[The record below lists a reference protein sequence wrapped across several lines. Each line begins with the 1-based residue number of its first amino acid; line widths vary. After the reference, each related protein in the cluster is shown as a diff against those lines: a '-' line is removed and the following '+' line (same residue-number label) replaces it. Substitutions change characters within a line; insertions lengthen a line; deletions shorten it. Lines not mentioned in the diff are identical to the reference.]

1 MDIQTNFPS
10 PNNQDLNQQSINNSL
25 NNQPIK
31 ANHFTLE
38 KLQSQSQH
46 KASNKLKLLITL
58 FLLLF
63 IFLLSLSSFLYFFII
78 EPKIKITNFSKKLIG
93 KLPELVSKISRTQES
108 INKIYTSIIQQNQ
121 NSVDPNLLL
130 RLDTSKFTEELQII
144 NNKNTGQV
152 AGAYSKTSFDQFNL
166 FVKAISKLA
175 NELKKAVDFGNTP
188 QNILGEQSI
197 EPTLITSL
205 RKIKEFSN
213 QVIEFSSEGKTK
225 LEEIRNSIKN
235 INVKNDQLHN
245 ILTELQNLNNDAT
258 FYFKECSKIADY
270 YYKILDIRIELIPF
284 LASYTAL
291 IQEISQTSNPDIY
304 LNRIEELENTI
315 TKLHSDIVS
324 FKDEDLPLGINTLH
338 QDNIKT
344 LKLLKDNLRE
354 IKSSVILKNYS
365 SFLTAIL
372 TLGQNIEPLSTRAVS
387 LEISFWQNN
396 KTLKE
401 GNKLKESYNKVKQ
414 LLESLVEENKI
425 PYVLSYQISN

>member
-1 MDIQTNFPS
+1 MDTQTNFPS

-46 KASNKLKLLITL
+46 KAGNKLKLFITL

-121 NSVDPNLLL
+121 NSGDPNLLL

-144 NNKNTGQV
+144 NKNTGQV

-175 NELKKAVDFGNTP
+175 NELKKTVDFGNTP

-225 LEEIRNSIKN
+225 LEEIKNSIEN

-284 LASYTAL
+284 LASYVAL

-372 TLGQNIEPLSTRAVS
+372 TLKQNIEPLSTRAVS

-396 KTLKE
+396 KILKE
-401 GNKLKESYNKVKQ
+401 GNKLKDSYNKVKKG
-414 LLESLVEENKI
+414 LESLIEENKI
-425 PYVLSYQISN
+425 PYVLSYKISN

>member
-1 MDIQTNFPS
+1 MDTQFNFPS
-10 PNNQDLNQQSINNSL
+10 PNNQDLNQQSISNSL
-25 NNQPIK
+25 NNEPIN

-46 KASNKLKLLITL
+46 KASSKLKLFFIIF
-58 FLLLF
+58 FLSL

-78 EPKIKITNFSKKLIG
+78 EPKIKIINFSKKLIG
-93 KLPELVSKISRTQES
+93 EIPELVSKISKTQES
-108 INKIYTSIIQQNQ
+108 VNKIYTSITQQNQ
-121 NSVDPNLLL
+121 DLGGPNLLL
-130 RLDTSKFTEELQII
+130 RLDTSKFVEELKTI
-144 NNKNTGQV
+144 NKNNGQV
-152 AGAYSKTSFDQFNL
+152 AGTSTKKSLDQFNL
-166 FVKAISKLA
+166 FAETISKLS
-175 NELKKAVDFGNTP
+175 NELKKTSTFGSTP
-188 QNILGEQSI
+188 KNILGEQTV
-197 EPTLITSL
+197 EPTLISSL

-225 LEEIRNSIKN
+225 VYEIKN
-235 INVKNDQLHN
+235 SLKNKPVKNDQLDK
-245 ILTELQNLNNDAT
+245 ILTELENLNNDAF

-270 YYKILDIRIELIPF
+270 YYKILDLRIELIPF
-284 LASYTAL
+284 LASYTTL

-338 QDNIKT
+338 EDNIKT

-387 LEISFWQNN
+387 LEINFWQNN

-401 GNKLKESYNKVKQ
+401 GNKLKDSYNKVKKG
-414 LLESLVEENKI
+414 LESLVEENKI
-425 PYVLSYQISN
+425 PYVLSYKISN